1 MKKTP
6 PRSLCCLPLLG
17 LALLLLGLG
26 GHADTA
32 PPKEGA
38 KARLRRPAALAVAG
52 EFDAGR
58 RLADLAATPDG
69 RRLLA
74 VDEEGGELIVLERKD
89 SALKVA
95 GRLRVAPHPV
105 S

>member
-38 KARLRRPAALAVAG
+38 TARLRRPAALALAGEGRWLFAANHRAGTVSVLDTRALRVAG

-74 VDEEGGELIVLERKD
+74 
-89 SALKVA
+89 
-95 GRLRVAPHPV
+95 
-105 S
+105 